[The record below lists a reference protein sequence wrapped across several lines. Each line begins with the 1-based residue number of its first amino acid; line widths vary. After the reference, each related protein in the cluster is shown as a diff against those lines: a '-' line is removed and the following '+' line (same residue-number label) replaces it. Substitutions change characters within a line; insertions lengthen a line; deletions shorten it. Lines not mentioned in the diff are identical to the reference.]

1 MRPIPLATIV
11 VCCASPVNAMSYQVG
26 PGKTHQTLQ
35 EVADLL
41 KPGDVVEVAGG
52 ATYPG
57 DVTLT
62 KSGTAEHPITIRGLR
77 KDGRRPVI
85 AGGQIGIHFAEANYY
100 VFEGF
105 EIEGAAARGIRHR
118 GAFNVIRDTYVHD
131 CPDQGILGSDTMSG
145 TLTLEYVE
153 VARCG
158 GPPGGHQVYVSTDPV
173 AFPGAV
179 FRMQHCYVH
188 DASWGNAVKSRCER
202 NEIYYNWVESNSLRA
217 LVLIGRDGE
226 AGPRPMHSDV
236 VGNVL
241 INTTDLPVVQIGHDG
256 RHFGSRGRY
265 RFVNNTVL
273 VSRTCPTAIQA
284 RWQLESVEMHNN
296 VFHRIG
302 GEPIDILN
310 EDTAD
315 WVTGERICA
324 GQHNWVVDGTVW
336 PPEWR
341 GTITGTDPG
350 FVGLATYDLHLAAGS
365 PLIDAGTTETS
376 AAPGYQFPSPLTQ
389 PEFLPP
395 PQGVEPV
402 GGAHPRRDPSGVDL
416 GAFVFAGELA
426 DRSAPQ

>member
-1 MRPIPLATIV
+1 
-11 VCCASPVNAMSYQVG
+11 
-26 PGKTHQTLQ
+26 
-35 EVADLL
+35 
-41 KPGDVVEVAGG
+41 VEVAGD

-57 DVTLT
+57 NVTLT

-77 KDGRRPVI
+77 RNGRRPI
-85 AGGQIGIHFAEANYY
+85 ISGGEIGVHFAEANYY
-100 VFEGF
+100 VLEGF
-105 EIEGAAARGIRHR
+105 EIERASARGIRHR

-145 TLTLEYVE
+145 SLTLEHVE

-158 GPPGGHQVYVSTDPV
+158 GPPGGHQIYVSTDPV

-179 FRMQHCYVH
+179 FRMQHCYIH

-217 LVLIGRDGE
+217 LVLIGRDQE

-256 RHFGSRGRY
+256 RYLGSRGRY
-265 RFVNNTVL
+265 RFVNNTFL
-273 VSRTCPTAIQA
+273 VSEDCPTAIQA

-296 VFHRIG
+296 VFYRIG
-302 GEPIDILN
+302 GSPIEILN

-315 WVTGERICA
+315 WITGRRICA
-324 GQHNWVVDGTVW
+324 GQHNWVVEGTAC
-336 PPEWR
+336 PPEWTD
-341 GTITGTDPG
+341 TIAGTDPG
-350 FVGLATYDLHLAAGS
+350 FADLAAYDLHPAAGS
-365 PLIDAGTTETS
+365 ALIDAGTAKMS
-376 AAPGYQFPSPLTQ
+376 AAPGYPFPSPLAR

-395 PQGVEPV
+395 PRGVEPV
-402 GGAHPRRDPSGVDL
+402 GRARPRLDPEEVDL
-416 GAFVFAGELA
+416 GAFPFEGEPA
-426 DRSAPQ
+426 DRPAGQ